1 METLLQLISA
11 VVALVLVGYAQ
22 ARIAQ
27 FTAGTG
33 KILIARL
40 ILLLVGAGF
49 GFALAEGVEPMLQ
62 RALVFIHGF
71 GLVHLPAAVI
81 LYIKDRRGAGKS

>member
-1 METLLQLISA
+1 MDILLQLISA
-11 VVALVLVGYAQ
+11 VVALTIVGYAQ

-33 KILIARL
+33 KILLARL
-40 ILLLVGAGF
+40 ILLLAGAAF
-49 GFALAEGVEPMLQ
+49 GYTLAQGIEPMLQ

-71 GLVHLPAAVI
+71 GLVHFPAAVI